1 MRKVIVA
8 AVLVALTACSG
19 AKKAEA
25 PANTATSHDSMPA
38 MQHDSMM
45 TRDTTKHQ

>member
-25 PANTATSHDSMPA
+25 PATTATS
-38 MQHDSMM
+38 HDSMM